1 MPSDSVSAKTTAASV
16 VDSGRMSIASVRI
29 LRLAL
34 GTSLSMLFAQVVNW
48 PLSFIAPVLTM
59 FILALPLPALKL
71 SSGIKFILV
80 FVVAIYTGLVF
91 LPFMLNQRMVGIL
104 LLSLA
109 LFHSFYFTA
118 RGGSQVIGAFATV
131 GLALVTSIGTVS
143 TDAVL
148 QVTGGLSVGAVFG
161 VLFVWVAHA
170 ILPDSLARI
179 DAAPAG
185 GAKPQAAKPD
195 LENARRSAYRSLIIV
210 MPVILW
216 FMLSSASASYAA
228 FLIKVA
234 SMGQQ
239 ADIDNSRHVARS
251 LLLSTL
257 IGGVAAIIAW
267 QVLSIWPS
275 LVMYILMIGLAGLV
289 MGPRIFAGPGM
300 HPAGATW
307 SYGYLTMIVVLA
319 PAVMD
324 TQSGAAAGAA
334 FWTRLGM
341 FIWATIYGT
350 GAVFVFDT
358 LWPRKRAAESE

>member
-1 MPSDSVSAKTTAASV
+1 MPSDLIRAKSRAPDAGVSQGM
-16 VDSGRMSIASVRI
+16 DIASLRI

-34 GTSLSMLFAQVVNW
+34 GTALSMLFSQIVNW
-48 PLSFIAPVLTM
+48 PMSFIAAVMTM
-59 FILALPLPALKL
+59 FILALPFPAPKF
-71 SSGIKFILV
+71 SSGLKFMAV
-80 FVVAIYTGLVF
+80 FIVAVYAGMVF

-104 LLSLA
+104 LLGLA
-109 LFHSFYFTA
+109 LYHSFYFTA
-118 RGGSQVIGAFATV
+118 RGGSAVLGTFATV
-131 GLALVTSIGTVS
+131 GLALVTSVGTVS
-143 TDAVL
+143 VDAVL
-148 QVTGGLSVGAVFG
+148 LVSGGLSSGVIAG

-170 ILPDSLARI
+170 ILPDSLARPVE
-179 DAAPAG
+179 APAPA
-185 GAKPQAAKPD
+185 AKPQAEKPD
-195 LENARRSAYRSLIIV
+195 LAEARRSAFRSLVIV

-239 ADIDNSRHVARS
+239 AGIGETRQVARS
-251 LLLSTL
+251 LIVSTL

-275 LVMYILMIGLAGLV
+275 LLMYTLLIGLAGLV
-289 MGPRIFAGPGM
+289 IGPRIFAGPGM

-307 SYGYLTMIVVLA
+307 SYGFLTMIVILA

-324 TQSGAAAGAA
+324 TQAGAAAGAA
-334 FWTRLGM
+334 FWTRLQM
-341 FIWATIYGT
+341 FLWATIYGT

-358 LWPRKRAAESE
+358 LWPRKRASD